1 MSDWNKEQGAGEQVQ
16 QKWSD
21 EIAQLRSDLA
31 RVTQERDALAGK
43 AAELEKLLSTEC
55 SLSQNTMQAMFDAR
69 RERDTALS
77 DLARVTQER
86 DAYEREMNAAVA
98 AHERLAV
105 QVDED
110 CARRHALARRSMDDW
125 SRAYKAGPDDQM
137 VRRSMDERDADLTAM
152 RHRAERAEAELAEAR
167 KPRTLTDDEQRA
179 VAERIAAWLDD
190 LHPSAWKMRDFGV
203 QNERVEA
210 VAKMLAAD
218 IRAGAWRKETT

>member
-98 AHERLAV
+98 AHGPDDQMV
-105 QVDED
+105 
-110 CARRHALARRSMDDW
+110 RRSMDDW

>member
-1 MSDWNKEQGAGEQVQ
+1 
-16 QKWSD
+16 
-21 EIAQLRSDLA
+21 
-31 RVTQERDALAGK
+31 
-43 AAELEKLLSTEC
+43 
-55 SLSQNTMQAMFDAR
+55 
-69 RERDTALS
+69 
-77 DLARVTQER
+77 
-86 DAYEREMNAAVA
+86 
-98 AHERLAV
+98 
-105 QVDED
+105 
-110 CARRHALARRSMDDW
+110 
-125 SRAYKAGPDDQM
+125 